1 MTELDV
7 ADLIVIAA
15 EVLGIGTEAA
25 LVQIDIEAAGTAL
38 AEAATASAAAR
49 TVGTARDAAA
59 TTRDAAGTARDVAAT
74 AATGLMLALL
84 NHPPFPRRGGEV
96 AVASGLQYL
105 SLNGWFADLDPP
117 GAAAVVVEALGSGQ
131 LSPDDAATWLA
142 PRLSPRRALSLVGAA
157 AHRDGPRSRVLASAA
172 VVVAAS
178 GLTLLATACAHS
190 PATATGVSYA
200 ACMRSH
206 GVRDFPDPSASGVIV
221 VDASAGISRDST
233 TVQSAEQACE
243 SGTLPKVEWPRTRA
257 RTGK

>member
-7 ADLIVIAA
+7 ADLIVIAG
-15 EVLGIGTEAA
+15 EVLGIGTDAA

-38 AEAATASAAAR
+38 AEASTTSTTARAVGTARDAA
-49 TVGTARDAAA
+49 GTARDAAA
-59 TTRDAAGTARDVAAT
+59 T
-74 AATGLMLALL
+74 AATGLILALL
-84 NHPPFPRRGGEV
+84 NHPPFPRRGAEV

-105 SLNGWFADLDPP
+105 SLNGWLADLDPP
-117 GAAAVVVEALGSGQ
+117 GAAAVVVEALGAGQ
-131 LSPDDAATWLA
+131 LSPDDAATWLT

-178 GLTLLATACAHS
+178 GLTLLATACANS
-190 PATATGVSYA
+190 PATAAGVSYA

-206 GVRDFPDPSASGVIV
+206 GVRDFPDPSASGMIV

-233 TVQSAEQACE
+233 TVQSAEQACK
-243 SGTLPKVEWPRTRA
+243 SGTLPKVEWPRAQA